1 MSDSATEQQEPRVI
15 RWSVRR
21 QWTYDD
27 STTWWVDSWD
37 EVVGPFMYEETAAR
51 IAEMLNAL
59 ESELKTLRAKAELLD
74 KALVGFDS
82 ILYWLNG
89 MDNIDAG
96 HEGHYRY
103 ARENMRRIVLHYV
116 DALAQPAGEGG
127 QTNA

>member
-59 ESELKTLRAKAELLD
+59 ESELKTLRA
-74 KALVGFDS
+74 
-82 ILYWLNG
+82 
-89 MDNIDAG
+89 
-96 HEGHYRY
+96 
-103 ARENMRRIVLHYV
+103 
-116 DALAQPAGEGG
+116 
-127 QTNA
+127 